1 MKGCIRALV
10 VLCSGFAWVAHADNV
25 KVGLIL
31 PMTGP
36 FASYGRQIENGA
48 RLYLE
53 QNGDRVAGRKIEL
66 IVRDDTGTA
75 PEVSK
80 RLAQELI
87 VKDKVDLL
95 AGFGFT
101 PAALAVAPLSL
112 EAKKPMIVMN
122 AATSI
127 ITTKSP
133 YIVRVSFTLPQVSAP
148 MAQWAA
154 KNGVKKVF
162 TIVSDYGPGI
172 DAETTFIRTFTAA
185 GGQIVGEVRVPLRSP
200 DFAPFLQRIKD
211 SAPQAV
217 FIFVPSGEQGVAFM
231 KGFAERG
238 LAEAGIKLIAT
249 GDLTDDDVLEAMG
262 EAALNVVTTHHYSM
276 AHESPE
282 NKAYVDAYLKAY
294 KIRPNFMSVAG
305 YDGMRLIVETLTKTN
320 GVTGADQFVAA
331 AKGLQFTS
339 PRGAISI
346 DPDTR
351 DIVQT
356 VYVRRVQRRD
366 GKLYNVE
373 FDKFVDVKD
382 PGK

>member
-1 MKGCIRALV
+1 L
-10 VLCSGFAWVAHADNV
+10 
-25 KVGLIL
+25 
-31 PMTGP
+31 
-36 FASYGRQIENGA
+36 Q
-48 RLYLE
+48 

-87 VKDKVDLL
+87 VKDKVDVL

-112 EAKKPMIVMN
+112 EAKKPMVVMN

-148 MAQWAA
+148 IAQWAA
-154 KNGVKKVF
+154 NNGVKRVF

-172 DAETTFIRTFTAA
+172 DAETTFVKTFTAA
-185 GGQIVGEVRVPLRSP
+185 GGRIVGEVRVPLRSP

-238 LAEAGIKLIAT
+238 LGEAGIKLIAT

-262 EAALNVVTTHHYSM
+262 DAALNVVTTHHYSM
-276 AHESPE
+276 AHESAE

-294 KIRPNFMSVAG
+294 KTRPNFMSVAG
-305 YDGMRLIVETLTKTN
+305 YDGMHLIVEALQKTD
-320 GVTGADQFVAA
+320 GVADAEKFIAA
-331 AKGLQFTS
+331 AKGLHLAS
-339 PRGAISI
+339 PRGSISI

>member
-1 MKGCIRALV
+1 MKGCVGVLIA
-10 VLCSGFAWVAHADNV
+10 LCSGFALVAHADNV

-48 RLYLE
+48 RLYLQ

-87 VKDKVDLL
+87 VKDKVDVL

-112 EAKKPMIVMN
+112 EAKKPMVVMN

-148 MAQWAA
+148 IAQWAA
-154 KNGVKKVF
+154 NNGVKRVF

-172 DAETTFIRTFTAA
+172 DAETTFVKTFTAA
-185 GGQIVGEVRVPLRSP
+185 GGRIVGEVRVPLRSP

-238 LAEAGIKLIAT
+238 LGEAGIKLIAT

-262 EAALNVVTTHHYSM
+262 DAALNVVTTHHYSM
-276 AHESPE
+276 AHESAE

-294 KIRPNFMSVAG
+294 KTRPNFMSVAG
-305 YDGMRLIVETLTKTN
+305 YDGMHLIVEALQKTD
-320 GVTGADQFVAA
+320 GVADAEKFIAA
-331 AKGLQFTS
+331 AKGLHLAS
-339 PRGAISI
+339 PRGSISI